1 MDTTSKEGFFV
12 DKVTLNLLEKKRE
25 LMIQSGLKN
34 GLLNFKTIR
43 LSKELDQ
50 LMNKYDSKFN
60 DYQRGKIIN

>member
-1 MDTTSKEGFFV
+1 M